1 MFVHGPRLHGSP
13 LADVNFALLVFAA
26 VLRFMDAM
34 RADSTRIPTVAMA
47 VAAGF
52 GVANLY
58 YNQPMLALIAQSF
71 PFSKITL
78 LIPSATQLG
87 YVIGLVLFLPLG
99 DLVDRRRLIVA
110 QFVILALALVF
121 AATAQTALMLLVA
134 SLLVGATSSVA
145 QQIVPFAATLA
156 SDDRRGAIVGRV
168 MSGVLC
174 GILLGRTVAG
184 FVATWFDWRA
194 TFWFA
199 VPAMLAAGALM
210 AATLPTRP
218 PAETIRYP
226 KALASLA
233 DIWEEEPTLRR
244 AALTQGALFGSFSV
258 FWTILSLHLQ
268 EPIFKLGADAAGL
281 FAILGVVGI
290 TAAPWSGH
298 IADRRGPT
306 LVVQIGALITVLA
319 WLPFALWNTILGM
332 IVGVMVLDFGVQSA
346 VVSNQHKIYALR
358 PEARSRFNTIFMSGI
373 FIGGAIGSAFG
384 STVYKLA
391 GWFPACLFGAGLASI
406 ALCLQ
411 VVGKPDRD

>member
-1 MFVHGPRLHGSP
+1 MNPMKS
-13 LADVNFALLVFAA
+13 
-26 VLRFMDAM
+26 
-34 RADSTRIPTVAMA
+34 DSNRIPTVAMA

-58 YNQPMLALIAQSF
+58 YNQPMLALIAHDF

-87 YVIGLVLFLPLG
+87 YVVGLVLFLPLG
-99 DLVDRRRLIVA
+99 DLVDRRRLIVV
-110 QFVILALALVF
+110 QFVILAVALVS
-121 AATAQTALMLLVA
+121 AAIAPTAWTLLAA

-156 SDDRRGAIVGRV
+156 SDANRGAIVGRV

-184 FVATWFDWRA
+184 FVATWFGWRA

-218 PAETIRYP
+218 PLETIRYP

-233 DIWEEEPTLRR
+233 DLWEEEPTLRR

-268 EPIFKLGADAAGL
+268 EPLFKLGADAAGL
-281 FAILGVVGI
+281 FALLGVVGI

-306 LVVQIGALITVLA
+306 LVVQIGALLTVLA
-319 WLPFALWNTILGM
+319 WLPFALWNSILGM
-332 IVGVMVLDFGVQSA
+332 IVGVMVLDFGVQGA

-358 PEARSRFNTIFMSGI
+358 PEARSRVNTIFMSGI

-384 STVYKLA
+384 GTIYHIA
-391 GWFPACLFGAGLASI
+391 GWFPTCLFGAGLASI

-411 VVGKPDRD
+411 TIGKPDPE

>member
-1 MFVHGPRLHGSP
+1 MG
-13 LADVNFALLVFAA
+13 
-26 VLRFMDAM
+26 AM
-34 RADSTRIPTVAMA
+34 KDDSSRIPTVAMA

-87 YVIGLVLFLPLG
+87 YVLGLVLCLPLG
-99 DLVDRRRLIVA
+99 DLVDRRKLIVV
-110 QFVILALALVF
+110 QFAVLAGALVF
-121 AATAQTALMLLVA
+121 AAIAPTAPMLLLA
-134 SLLVGATSSVA
+134 SFLLGAASSVA
-145 QQIVPFAATLA
+145 QQIVPFAASLA
-156 SDDRRGAIVGRV
+156 SDSNRGAIVGRV

-184 FVATWFDWRA
+184 FVATWGGWRA
-194 TFWFA
+194 TFWCA

-210 AATLPTRP
+210 AWKLPTHP
-218 PAETIRYP
+218 VLETIRYP

-233 DIWEEEPTLRR
+233 DLWEEEPVLRR

-258 FWTILSLHLQ
+258 FWTVLSLHL
-268 EPIFKLGADAAGL
+268 EEFKLGADAAGL
-281 FAILGVVGI
+281 FALLGIVGI

-306 LVVQIGALITVLA
+306 LVVQLGALITVLA
-319 WLPFALWNTILGM
+319 WLPFGLWNSILGM
-332 IVGVMVLDFGVQSA
+332 IIGVMVLDFGVQSA

-358 PEARSRFNTIFMSGI
+358 PEARSRLNTIFMSGI

-384 STVYKLA
+384 GTVYKLA
-391 GWFPACLFGAGLASI
+391 GWFPTCLFGAAMASV
-406 ALCLQ
+406 ALCIQ
-411 VVGKPDRD
+411 TIGKPDPD

>member
-1 MFVHGPRLHGSP
+1 
-13 LADVNFALLVFAA
+13 
-26 VLRFMDAM
+26 MDAM
-34 RADSTRIPTVAMA
+34 KGDSNRIPTVAMA

-71 PFSKITL
+71 PFSKIAL

-87 YVIGLVLFLPLG
+87 YVLGLVLFLPLG
-99 DLVDRRRLIVA
+99 DLVDRRRLIVV
-110 QFVILALALVF
+110 QFVLLALALIA
-121 AATAQTALMLLVA
+121 AATAPTAILLLGA
-134 SLLVGATSSVA
+134 SFLVGATSSVA
-145 QQIVPFAATLA
+145 QQIVPFAASLA
-156 SDDRRGAIVGRV
+156 DDSNRGTIVGRV

-184 FVATWFDWRA
+184 FVATWFGWHA
-194 TFWFA
+194 TFFLA

-210 AATLPTRP
+210 AARLPTRP
-218 PAETIRYP
+218 PLETIRYP

-233 DIWEEEPTLRR
+233 DLWEEEPVLRR

-258 FWTILSLHLQ
+258 FWTVLSLHLQ
-268 EPIFKLGADAAGL
+268 EPMFKLGADAAGL
-281 FAILGVVGI
+281 FALLGVVGI

-306 LVVQIGALITVLA
+306 LVVQIGVLITVLA
-319 WLPFALWNTILGM
+319 WIPFALWNSILGM

-358 PEARSRFNTIFMSGI
+358 PEARSRINTIFMSGI
-373 FIGGAIGSAFG
+373 FIGGAVGSAFG
-384 STVYKLA
+384 GTVYKLA
-391 GWFPACLFGAGLASI
+391 GWFPTCLFGAAMASI

-411 VVGKPDRD
+411 TLGKPDPNPPSPA